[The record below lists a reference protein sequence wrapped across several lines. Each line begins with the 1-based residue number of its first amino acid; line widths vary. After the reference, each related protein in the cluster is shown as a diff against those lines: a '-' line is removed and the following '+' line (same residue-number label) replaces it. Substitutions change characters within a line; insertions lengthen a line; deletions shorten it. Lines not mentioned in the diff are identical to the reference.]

1 MTTPKVRTVYRGG
14 ARFYEDPTTKARNPG
29 VTSILSMLPKP
40 FLKFW
45 AAKLV
50 AETAVDNIGSLVS
63 LAMTDR
69 EGAVDYLKRAPDRT
83 TRDAADTGSDV
94 HDLFETIAKGETPR
108 HIPAEL
114 RPYVEHFQDFV
125 AQCEPEFIFLEETVW
140 DDDEGYAG
148 SFDAFGILHGEAAG
162 PLRGKRL
169 FFDWKTTRSG
179 VYEEVALQLAGYR
192 RAKHIIRPDGSRVP
206 MPESDGG
213 AVLHVR
219 PEGWALYPVETGTF
233 ELDGQE
239 VSVFDYFLA
248 LRQVFDWDA
257 YIKKNVL
264 GKPVAGG
271 GELGRTGKVK
281 INKPKGVK

>member
-1 MTTPKVRTVYRGG
+1 MTQPKVKTVTRGG
-14 ARFYEDPTTKARNPG
+14 ARFYEDVKTGNRNPG
-29 VTSILSMLPKP
+29 VTSIIAMLPKP
-40 FLKFW
+40 FLRYW
-45 AAKLV
+45 AARTV
-50 AETAVDNIGSLVS
+50 AEAAVDHIGSLVS

-69 EGAVDYLKRAPDRT
+69 DGAIDYLKRAPDRE
-83 TRDAADTGSDV
+83 TREAADIGDDV
-94 HDLFETIAKGETPR
+94 HALFETLAKGDPLPAV
-108 HIPAEL
+108 PAEYE
-114 RPYVEHFQDFV
+114 PYVEHFREFLEV
-125 AQCEPEFIFLEETVW
+125 CKPEFIFLEETVW

-148 SFDAFGILHGEAAG
+148 SFDAFGILRGKGAG

-192 RAKHIIRPDGSRVP
+192 RAKHIIRPDGTRVP
-206 MPESDGG
+206 APESDGG

-239 VSVFDYFLA
+239 VDVFAYFRA
-248 LRQVFDWDA
+248 LRLVFDWDA
-257 YIKKNVL
+257 YIKRNVL

-281 INKPKGVK
+281 ITRPKGR